1 MGLLPLIRNAVVC
14 AAHRR
19 FTGGIGRPAAHFPF
33 VIDYLAR
40 AVAHIRNDSRVHRV
54 ASGSSRPGVPENQL
68 KGLCG
73 GLRLHLRRGEWRRA
87 LQGSLGKD
95 AFPIVPADFGPAYH
109 EVAID
114 IDGRGESHFGV
125 EDEVALNAGGTS
137 AQVVVDVIQS
147 PQIPT
152 TTVTTPVVEHVV
164 AKIALDCDVAPTR
177 NAALHVREKV
187 VVPGAAVAA
196 HTG

>member
-1 MGLLPLIRNAVVC
+1 MGLLPFVGNAVPRGV
-14 AAHRR
+14 HRR
-19 FTGGIGRPAAHFPF
+19 FTGGIGRPAAHFLF
-33 VIDYLAR
+33 VIDDLAR

-54 ASGSSRPGVPENQL
+54 ASGSSRPGVPEDQI

-73 GLRLHLRRGEWRRA
+73 GLRLHRRRGEWLRA

-125 EDEVALNAGGTS
+125 EDEVALNAGGTR
-137 AQVVVDVIQS
+137 AQVVADVIQS
-147 PQIPT
+147 PQVAA
-152 TTVTTPVVEHVV
+152 TTVTAPVVFVP
-164 AKIALDCDVAPTR
+164 ARLDVLAPVD
-177 NAALHVREKV
+177 APDAW
-187 VVPGAAVAA
+187 
-196 HTG
+196 